1 MTCFT
6 KIITAVALC
15 VSGVAGL
22 APTASANDTGAFLG
36 GLAAGAIVGGAIAGG
51 QRGPV
56 YHSAPAYGPGPAYY
70 GGPPVYYQRH
80 CWYEARPVFN
90 QFGQHVGS
98 QSVRRCD

>member
-6 KIITAVALC
+6 KIITAAALC

-22 APTASANDTGAFLG
+22 SPTASANDTGAFIG

-51 QRGPV
+51 QRAPV
-56 YHSAPAYGPGPAYY
+56 YGPSPVYGPTYY

-80 CWYEARPVFN
+80 CWYEARPVFDQWGN
-90 QFGQHVGS
+90 PVGS
-98 QSVRRCD
+98 QSVRRCN